1 MCGVPYHAVDMYAKK
16 LSAKYNVVIYDNEK
30 EFYIYEQGRKTNGE
44 TGEITELQHLQET
57 IPYLKVT
64 L

>member
-1 MCGVPYHAVDMYAKK
+1 MINYE
-16 LSAKYNVVIYDNEK
+16 VIYMNS
-30 EFYIYEQGRKTNGE
+30 E
-44 TGEITELQHLQET
+44 TGEITELSTKNSTQVHEIDAYVQHLQET